1 MQNTP
6 APSCLRARTEEEAR
20 ADDTA
25 ERLMRATMCAARGA
39 IRPPQP
45 LSRCLP
51 YVASFTSPVKCLFAP
66 YMFVDTVTSTVCS
79 WIYCGGDV
87 SRADTVGRVDRAR

>member
-45 LSRCLP
+45 LSLCLALCGLL
-51 YVASFTSPVKCLFAP
+51 YKCFCSRHE
-66 YMFVDTVTSTVCS
+66 FVTCTVT
-79 WIYCGGDV
+79 
-87 SRADTVGRVDRAR
+87 

>member
-25 ERLMRATMCAARGA
+25 ERLMRATMCAARVA
-39 IRPPQP
+39 IRPQP
-45 LSRCLP
+45 LLLSLAVP
-51 YVASFTSPVKCLFAP
+51 KSGLFTQFAL
-66 YMFVDTVTSTVCS
+66 
-79 WIYCGGDV
+79 
-87 SRADTVGRVDRAR
+87 DRN

>member
-25 ERLMRATMCAARGA
+25 ERLMRATMCAARVA
-39 IRPPQP
+39 IRPQP
-45 LSRCLP
+45 LLLSLAFP
-51 YVASFTSPVKCLFAP
+51 
-66 YMFVDTVTSTVCS
+66 
-79 WIYCGGDV
+79 
-87 SRADTVGRVDRAR
+87 